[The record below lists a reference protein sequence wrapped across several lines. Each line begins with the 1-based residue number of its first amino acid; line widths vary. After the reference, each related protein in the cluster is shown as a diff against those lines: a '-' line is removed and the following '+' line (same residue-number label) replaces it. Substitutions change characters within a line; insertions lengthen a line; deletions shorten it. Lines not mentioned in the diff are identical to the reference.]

1 MKRAASTI
9 FLFAM
14 LMACAKSS
22 SQAPVANDGGAASAV
37 DLVSIARAEDQRR
50 ASDIGEPAITSHD
63 VVVRRRA
70 ARALARIADEASEAG
85 LLRALSDEDP
95 EVAAWGAYG
104 LGFSCRDKASAHVA
118 ALSARAASIP
128 DAPAAG
134 SGLDVRTAIAR
145 ALGKCGGTTAEKMLT
160 AWVRGHDAWSE
171 PATYGLGDIG
181 NHRGT
186 LDDETVTALLDAAG
200 PAANGQPVAS
210 ALYPFSRIPH
220 TADAFAPRVLEALR
234 GTLAKPSPARIF
246 SVRALARIGPA
257 AAGDLSRIA
266 ADPSFTN
273 AERGEAVRGLGQLGL
288 PGKQGAADALAK
300 ITASGD
306 LGAKVFSDEF
316 VLIDTLVVD
325 LGTDPPSEATKPLQ
339 RLAALTTSDPSHA
352 KIVRVTTITCDAAA
366 ELANKAFEADVLT
379 RCAPPGSEARDRAM
393 LRALVRRPLV
403 ENRRRAWI
411 GFSNSDDVRIRE
423 DALESI
429 ADHAELGEAAR
440 AALAAALSS
449 KKPGVVTTAAD
460 LIKQHPDRVLVISAK
475 AIAATLDPS
484 SPPPKVGSAPARSV
498 DPEISRAISDAIAE
512 PWAADLIETR
522 IALID
527 AAVAIDLKG
536 AREAAQRACQDPNVT
551 LRDAGKKALAA
562 LGEPYA
568 ACNAPDQPQPA
579 APEVDQPLTSPKKLT
594 FASDAGTLVI
604 HLDPTWSP
612 IAATRMVSLAQ
623 SGFFHGIVVHRVVP
637 GFVAQFGDPEG
648 DGFGGSG
655 KLLRCETSPVPF
667 DPLDVGIA
675 LAGRDTG
682 SSQLFVTLS
691 RTPHL
696 DGEYTHLGHAEGD
709 WGALVEG
716 DLIGDVTVMDDS
728 PSPAKNPH

>member
-1 MKRAASTI
+1 M
-9 FLFAM
+9 
-14 LMACAKSS
+14 
-22 SQAPVANDGGAASAV
+22 
-37 DLVSIARAEDQRR
+37 
-50 ASDIGEPAITSHD
+50 
-63 VVVRRRA
+63 
-70 ARALARIADEASEAG
+70 
-85 LLRALSDEDP
+85 RALSDEDA

-104 LGFSCRDKASAHVA
+104 LGFSCKDKESAHVA
-118 ALSARAASIP
+118 ALSARAASIADSP
-128 DAPAAG
+128 REVSA
-134 SGLDVRTAIAR
+134 LDVHTAIAR
-145 ALGKCGGTTAEKMLT
+145 ALGKCGGTTAEKMLA
-160 AWVRGHDAWSE
+160 AWVRAHDAWSE

-200 PAANGQPVAS
+200 PNANGQPLAT

-220 TADAFAPRVLEALR
+220 IADAFAPRVLEALR
-234 GTLAKPSPARIF
+234 GTLAKTSPARVF
-246 SVRALARIGPA
+246 SVRALARVGPA
-257 AAGDLSRIA
+257 AAADLARIA

-288 PGKQGAADALAK
+288 AGKQGAADALVK
-300 ITASGD
+300 ILGDGD
-306 LGAKVFSDEF
+306 LATKVFSDEL
-316 VLIDTLVVD
+316 VIIDTLVTD
-325 LGTDPPSEATKPLQ
+325 LGTDPPTEATKVLQ
-339 RLAALTTSDPSHA
+339 RLAALTTTDSSHA
-352 KIVRVTTITCDAAA
+352 KVVRLTTITCDAAA
-366 ELANKAFEADVLT
+366 ELANKAFDADVLT
-379 RCAPPGSEARDRAM
+379 RCAPAGSEARDRAM

-403 ENRRRAWI
+403 ENRKKAWI
-411 GFSNSDDVRIRE
+411 AFSNSENVRIRE
-423 DALESI
+423 ETLESI
-429 ADHAELGEAAR
+429 GDHPELNDAAR
-440 AALAAALSS
+440 NALASALAS

-475 AIAATLDPS
+475 AIAATLDPN

-498 DPEISRAISDAIAE
+498 DPDISRAISDALAE

-568 ACNAPDQPQPA
+568 ACNAPDSPQPL
-579 APEVDQPLTSPKKLT
+579 APEIDQPLASPKKLT
-594 FASDAGTLVI
+594 FASDAGPLVI

-612 IAATRMVSLAQ
+612 IAAARMVSLAQ

-655 KLLRCETSPVPF
+655 KLLRCETSPLPF
-667 DPLDVGIA
+667 MPLDVGIA

-696 DGEYTHLGHAEGD
+696 DGEYTHLGRAEGD

-716 DLIGDVTVMDDS
+716 DLIGDVTVADDS
-728 PSPAKNPH
+728 PPPAKNPH